1 YLAGKMA
8 HGVLGGRFLR
18 DVGRLLS
25 PEGEA
30 TINLWRSP
38 YVDDHLRRI
47 GRELLVREVVEVE
60 ENLVVRCG
68 RLPAAS

>member
-1 YLAGKMA
+1 MA
-8 HGVLGGRFLR
+8 RGVLGGRFLR
-18 DVGRLLS
+18 DVGHLLS

-38 YVDDHLRRI
+38 YLDDQLRRI

-68 RLPAAS
+68 RLPIAS

>member
-1 YLAGKMA
+1 MA

-25 PEGEA
+25 PEGEV

-38 YVDDHLRRI
+38 YLDDHLRRI

-68 RLPAAS
+68 CHSTAS